1 MSEGVK
7 EDMRSRSKAR
17 EAMAIN
23 GVLRWKEEKSKVWNG
38 LNMFEELIY
47 VNNELQYNDNA
58 W

>member
-23 GVLRWKEEKSKVWNG
+23 AWAPEVEGGEIKG
-38 LNMFEELIY
+38 LKWFEH
-47 VNNELQYNDNA
+47 V
-58 W
+58 